1 MVAMSVSQLLTE
13 NGSEYK
19 YLIISPAP
27 LLSSTVV
34 DTPNLIPD
42 AARLVRSVTRPIQ
55 TTMHF
60 PRLAGTIALAL
71 TTAARALPTPSDS
84 QAQPRQITSCETKW
98 MNDYMDCIDVCP
110 DGGLTDS
117 DCLDE
122 W

>member
-1 MVAMSVSQLLTE
+1 MVAMSVSQLMTE

-19 YLIISPAP
+19 YIIISPAP

-34 DTPNLIPD
+34 DTPNLIRD

-71 TTAARALPTPSDS
+71 TTAARAIPTPGDA